1 MDPSKPQRLTSSQ
14 PPVILNLGPVD
25 PAATMQQPSS
35 TAGFS
40 FQLPVGTVLKPPDSS
55 GGGSGDLF
63 ELDETAVLMPSAN
76 PGSAS
81 VVIHHSQ
88 VTDAPPVQYT
98 LIEGPEGEGFLVPTS
113 ETPAQPP
120 PPTGK

>member
-120 PPTGK
+120 PPTGE